1 MANEYLLKLKE
12 CYESLPI
19 KLRLFIGMM
28 IAAHTAALA
37 IYFCVLLILDDVEY
51 WTCLSVFLVYRVFA
65 FMANKQM
72 PLNDENV
79 GFMSS
84 ERTLWN
90 LATIAIILTS
100 FGIMKLCQ
108 LLIGLFA
115 V

>member
-12 CYESLPI
+12 CYELLPI

-28 IAAHTAALA
+28 IAAHTAAFA
-37 IYFCVLLILDDVEY
+37 IYFCLLLVIDNVEY
-51 WTCLSVFLVYRVFA
+51 WTCLSVFLVYRVFV

-79 GFMSS
+79 GFMSA

-90 LATIAIILTS
+90 LATMAIILAS
-100 FGIMKLCQ
+100 FGIMKPYQ
-108 LLIGLFA
+108 LLICLFA